1 MHQLKWM
8 SYDVEFSLFCFVES
22 VCVSLIR
29 YAHNRLAD
37 CSSLVFETD
46 LKIIVCTSDSLKL
59 QSWLVQWGLCFVGNR
74 NRIYETHPLA
84 DQCRSYIHTG
94 TSAHVHPHKL
104 YLHIQSHTIRCQL
117 NWLMCLCKTSRSN
130 LLMHSAHGRLESFMI
145 LTFRVVAFVCLHP
158 HSRRTHTEH
167 HQFVEIDWKLV
178 LQQQKHQQMK
188 SLRRKDFRENAIHT
202 HTF

>member
-94 TSAHVHPHKL
+94 TSAHVHPHK
-104 YLHIQSHTIRCQL
+104 YTYTFNHTRFVASWIGWCVCVKRVEAI
-117 NWLMCLCKTSRSN
+117 CLCIQLTVDWN
-130 LLMHSAHGRLESFMI
+130 LSWYWHFAWWLLFA
-145 LTFRVVAFVCLHP
+145 C
-158 HSRRTHTEH
+158 
-167 HQFVEIDWKLV
+167 
-178 LQQQKHQQMK
+178 
-188 SLRRKDFRENAIHT
+188 IHT
-202 HTF
+202 ADAHIRNTINSWKSIENSCSNNKNINRWSP